1 MAGVRVASR
10 PHRVGVLVFPGV
22 TLLDV
27 AGPGEVFT
35 EANRCGADYRITL
48 ISPDGAP
55 VRSSTGLRFEVDRA
69 AGETRKLDTLV
80 VPGSEELAAAALPPE
95 LVGAVTGL
103 AARTPRIASVCTG
116 AFLLAAAGLLDGR
129 RATTH
134 WRHATTLRRRHPGI
148 EVESDALFVT
158 DGPIMTSAG
167 ISAGIDL
174 SLHLVE
180 QDHGPALARDVA
192 RALVV
197 FLQRPGGQS
206 QFSVPI
212 RMPAPKDSTLRTLL
226 DTIHT
231 DPTRDYTVPVLA
243 ALANTSP
250 RQLTRLFRRELDTTP
265 ARYLEQVRLEQ
276 AQILLDQ
283 GHSVTATAE
292 RSGFGSDDTL
302 RRAFQQHLGIAPS
315 TYQHRFTATTEP

>member
-1 MAGVRVASR
+1 MSGTTH
-10 PHRVGVLVFPGV
+10 PHVVGILVFPGV

-27 AGPGEVFT
+27 AGPSEVFT
-35 EANRCGADYRITL
+35 EANRCGANYRLTL

-55 VRSSTGLRFEVDRA
+55 VRSSTGLRFDVDHA
-69 AGETRKLDTLV
+69 AENVRKLDTLM
-80 VPGSEELAAAALPPE
+80 VPGSEEVVSAALPPE
-95 LVGAVTGL
+95 LVCAVTRL
-103 AARTPRIASVCTG
+103 AERTPRIASVCTG

-134 WRHATTLRRRHPGI
+134 WRHAATLQRRHPDI
-148 EVESDALFVT
+148 EVDPDALFVT

-174 SLHLVE
+174 TLHLVE

-192 RALVV
+192 RSLVV

-212 RMPAPKDSTLRTLL
+212 RTPAPKDNTLRALL

-265 ARYLEQVRLEQ
+265 ARYLERVRLEQ

-283 GHSVTATAE
+283 GHSVTTTAA

-315 TYQHRFTATTEP
+315 TYQHRFTATTEH

>member
-1 MAGVRVASR
+1 MSGTTR
-10 PHRVGVLVFPGV
+10 PHVVGILVFPGV

-27 AGPGEVFT
+27 AGPSEVFT
-35 EANRCGADYRITL
+35 EANRCGANYRLTL

-55 VRSSTGLRFEVDRA
+55 VRSSTGLRFDVDRA
-69 AGETRKLDTLV
+69 AEGTGRLDTLM
-80 VPGSEELAAAALPPE
+80 VPGSEDVVSAPLPPE
-95 LVGAVTGL
+95 LVCAVTGS
-103 AARTPRIASVCTG
+103 AGRTPRIASVCTG

-134 WRHATTLRRRHPGI
+134 WRHAATLQRRHPDI
-148 EVESDALFVT
+148 EVVPDALFVT

-174 SLHLVE
+174 TLHLVE

-192 RALVV
+192 RSLVV

-212 RMPAPKDSTLRTLL
+212 RTPAPKDTTLRTLL

-265 ARYLEQVRLEQ
+265 ARYLERVRLEQ

-283 GHSVTATAE
+283 GHSVTTTAA

-315 TYQHRFTATTEP
+315 TYQHRFTATTEH

>member
-1 MAGVRVASR
+1 MSVSR
-10 PHRVGVLVFPGV
+10 PHAVGVLVFPGV

-27 AGPGEVFT
+27 AGPSEVCT
-35 EANRCGADYRITL
+35 EANRLGADYRITL

-55 VRSSTGLRFEVDRA
+55 VRSSTGLRFDVDRA
-69 AGETRKLDTLV
+69 AGDIRRLDTLV
-80 VPGSEELAAAALPPE
+80 VPGSEELVAAPVPTE
-95 LVGAVTGL
+95 LVCAVTRL
-103 AARTPRIASVCTG
+103 AERTQRIASVCTG
-116 AFLLAAAGLLDGR
+116 AFALAAAGLLDGR

-134 WRHATTLRRRHPGI
+134 WRHATALQRRNPGI
-148 EVESDALFVT
+148 QVEPDAIFIT

-167 ISAGIDL
+167 ITAGIDL
-174 SLHLVE
+174 TLHLVE

-212 RMPAPKDSTLRTLL
+212 RTPAPHDNTLRALL

-250 RQLTRLFRRELDTTP
+250 RQLTRLFRRELGTTP

-276 AQILLDQ
+276 AQMLLDQ
-283 GHSVTATAE
+283 GHSVTTTAV

-302 RRAFQQHLGIAPS
+302 RRAFHQHLGIAPS
-315 TYQHRFTATTEP
+315 TYQHRFTTTEPAPD

>member
-1 MAGVRVASR
+1 MVSR
-10 PHRVGVLVFPGV
+10 PHTVGVLVFAGV

-27 AGPGEVFT
+27 AGPSEVFT

-48 ISPDGAP
+48 ISADGAP
-55 VRSSTGLRFEVDRA
+55 VRSSTGLRFDVDRA
-69 AGETRKLDTLV
+69 AAATRTLDTLL
-80 VPGSEELAAAALPPE
+80 VPGSEELVSAALPAE
-95 LVGAVTGL
+95 LVGAATGL
-103 AARTPRIASVCTG
+103 ADRAPRIASVCTG

-129 RATTH
+129 RTTTH
-134 WRHATTLRRRHPGI
+134 WRHAATLRRRHPGI
-148 EVESDALFVT
+148 EVDRDALFVT
-158 DGPIMTSAG
+158 DGPIITSAG

-174 SLHLVE
+174 ALHLVE
-180 QDHGPALARDVA
+180 QDHGPAIARDVA

-212 RMPAPKDSTLRTLL
+212 RTQAPKDSTLRALL

-231 DPTRDYTVPVLA
+231 DPTREYTVPVLA

-283 GHSVTATAE
+283 GHSVTTTAV

-302 RRAFQQHLGIAPS
+302 RRAFQQHLGVAPS
-315 TYQHRFTATTEP
+315 TYRHRFTTTAER

>member
-1 MAGVRVASR
+1 MSVTSR
-10 PHRVGVLVFPGV
+10 PHVVGILVFPGV

-27 AGPGEVFT
+27 AGPSEVFT
-35 EANRCGADYRITL
+35 EANRCGANYRITL

-55 VRSSTGLRFEVDRA
+55 VRSSTGLRFDVDRA
-69 AGETRKLDTLV
+69 AEEARKLDTLV
-80 VPGSEELAAAALPPE
+80 VPGSEELVTAALPPE
-95 LVGAVTGL
+95 LVRAVTGS
-103 AARTPRIASVCTG
+103 AERTPRIASVCTG

-134 WRHATTLRRRHPGI
+134 WRHAATLQRRHPDI
-148 EVESDALFVT
+148 EVDPDAIFVT

-174 SLHLVE
+174 TLHLVE

-192 RALVV
+192 RSLVV

-212 RMPAPKDSTLRTLL
+212 RTPAPKDNTLRTLL
-226 DTIHT
+226 DVIHT

-283 GHSVTATAE
+283 GHSVTTTAA

-315 TYQHRFTATTEP
+315 TYQHRFTATTEH

>member
-1 MAGVRVASR
+1 MRAASR
-10 PHRVGVLVFPGV
+10 PHMVGVLVFPGV

-27 AGPGEVFT
+27 AGPSEVFT
-35 EANRCGADYRITL
+35 EANRCGADYRLTL
-48 ISPDGAP
+48 ISPGGAP
-55 VRSSTGLRFEVDRA
+55 VRSSTGLRFDVDRA
-69 AGETRKLDTLV
+69 AEETRKLDTLV
-80 VPGSEELAAAALPPE
+80 VPGSEELVSAALPPE
-95 LVGAVTGL
+95 LVRAVTGS
-103 AARTPRIASVCTG
+103 AERTPRIASVCTG

-134 WRHATTLRRRHPGI
+134 WRHAATLRRRHPDI
-148 EVESDALFVT
+148 EVEPDALFVT
-158 DGPIMTSAG
+158 DGPIITSAG

-174 SLHLVE
+174 TLHLVE

-192 RALVV
+192 RSLVV

-212 RMPAPKDSTLRTLL
+212 RTPAPKDHTLRTLL

-283 GHSVTATAE
+283 GHSVTTTAA

-315 TYQHRFTATTEP
+315 TYQHRFTATTER